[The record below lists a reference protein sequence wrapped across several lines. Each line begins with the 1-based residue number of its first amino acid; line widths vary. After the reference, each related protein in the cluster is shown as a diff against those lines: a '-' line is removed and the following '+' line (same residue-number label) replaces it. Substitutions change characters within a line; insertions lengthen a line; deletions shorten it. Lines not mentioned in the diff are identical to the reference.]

1 MDDGRAKQRGSY
13 SKANFV
19 YIFFFFFLQQ
29 MHLQE
34 TKPASGCREAQRAG
48 GGAGRGSE

>member
-1 MDDGRAKQRGSY
+1 MDGQNRGEVTAKQTL
-13 SKANFV
+13 FT
-19 YIFFFFFLQQ
+19 FFFLFLQQ

>member
-1 MDDGRAKQRGSY
+1 MDGQNRGEVTAKQTL
-13 SKANFV
+13 FTF
-19 YIFFFFFLQQ
+19 FFFFFLQQ

-34 TKPASGCREAQRAG
+34 TKPASGCQEAQRAG